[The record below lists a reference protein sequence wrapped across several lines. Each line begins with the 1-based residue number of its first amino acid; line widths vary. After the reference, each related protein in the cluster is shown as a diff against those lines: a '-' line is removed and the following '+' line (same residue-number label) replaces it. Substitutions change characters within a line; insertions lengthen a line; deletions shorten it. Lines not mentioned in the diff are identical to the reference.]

1 MMTFLLLWAVRSNG
15 VVEQQ
20 EVLNYF
26 VCFRTGD
33 RLSLYSAQMI
43 CSKQKDATKQ
53 QQLGISQSVKLY
65 DAKSSGF
72 CFARFAFARVSDSR
86 LNVTK
91 PTQTTRFTN
100 LNFTFLPEIR
110 SKVVLGR
117 ASKTRLL
124 LLLRSFERSFLL
136 SKDKKFVSRLRRR
149 QWRHNYVHACSVT
162 LLSLSLSLSLSRRR
176 FLSSHY
182 ILLLSLSFKCF
193 VSQHALSLAVSL
205 STSKVSNYLFLITC
219 NTYTKYLPPTYAPPL
234 ALSYRL

>member
-65 DAKSSGF
+65 DAKSSGC

-149 QWRHNYVHACSVT
+149 QWRHNYVHACSIT
-162 LLSLSLSLSLSRRR
+162 LLSLSLSLSLS
-176 FLSSHY
+176 LTSSFPLFTLH
-182 ILLLSLSFKCF
+182 ITPLSLLQKFR
-193 VSQHALSLAVSL
+193 LSTCSL
-205 STSKVSNYLFLITC
+205 SCCLTLYIQSQ
-219 NTYTKYLPPTYAPPL
+219 
-234 ALSYRL
+234 

>member
-1 MMTFLLLWAVRSNG
+1 MLTFLLLWAVRSNG

-20 EVLNYF
+20 EILNYF

-53 QQLGISQSVKLY
+53 QLGISQSVELY
-65 DAKSSGF
+65 DAKSSGC

-149 QWRHNYVHACSVT
+149 QWRHNYVHACSIT
-162 LLSLSLSLSLSRRR
+162 LLSLSLSLTSSFPLFTLHITPLSLLQMFRLSTCSLSCC
-176 FLSSHY
+176 LTLY
-182 ILLLSLSFKCF
+182 IQ
-193 VSQHALSLAVSL
+193 SQ
-205 STSKVSNYLFLITC
+205 
-219 NTYTKYLPPTYAPPL
+219 
-234 ALSYRL
+234 

>member
-1 MMTFLLLWAVRSNG
+1 MFRSFRFSEVGISKMMTFLLLWAVRSNG

-149 QWRHNYVHACSVT
+149 Q
-162 LLSLSLSLSLSRRR
+162 
-176 FLSSHY
+176 
-182 ILLLSLSFKCF
+182 
-193 VSQHALSLAVSL
+193 
-205 STSKVSNYLFLITC
+205 
-219 NTYTKYLPPTYAPPL
+219 
-234 ALSYRL
+234 

>member
-53 QQLGISQSVKLY
+53 QLGISQSVELY
-65 DAKSSGF
+65 DAKSSGC

-149 QWRHNYVHACSVT
+149 QWRHNYVHACSIT
-162 LLSLSLSLSLSRRR
+162 LLSLSLSLSLT
-176 FLSSHY
+176 SSFPLFTLH
-182 ILLLSLSFKCF
+182 ITPLSLLQMFR
-193 VSQHALSLAVSL
+193 LSTCSL
-205 STSKVSNYLFLITC
+205 SCCLTLYIQSQ
-219 NTYTKYLPPTYAPPL
+219 
-234 ALSYRL
+234 